1 MVIGKPS
8 PGVMNIKLLQLLF
21 PVDVAE
27 EKDCLGWGVGGAVG
41 AGLYV
46 QRNRRTG
53 ERNRR

>member
-8 PGVMNIKLLQLLF
+8 PGVMNIKLLQLIY

-27 EKDCLGWGVGGAVG
+27 EKGCLGGAGGGG